1 MSDSSDV
8 LGMDIE
14 STTAPCQASAKW
26 SGSVRGWLFLEI
38 WGQRLFGGVC
48 LFTSILLALMIGA
61 ATLMRYVFKTDLYGY
76 EEWVKL
82 LAFWLYFSGAACGA
96 LNGTHVS
103 ADIVNSYVPEGVFK
117 RVLVVI
123 KNLVTVGI
131 SGLFLY
137 YGYGFFLF
145 GFLGPLGN
153 GIAVPM
159 TTVWRIPLWTSYL
172 AIFGGLAFMV
182 LYFVRDLWV
191 SMLRLAYS
199 VKGVLR

>member
-1 MSDSSDV
+1 MEDLTQAVLDSSPTPCEASERRSKGWPV
-8 LGMDIE
+8 LE
-14 STTAPCQASAKW
+14 L
-26 SGSVRGWLFLEI
+26 V
-38 WGQRLFGGVC
+38 GQRFFGAIC
-48 LFTSILLALMIGA
+48 MAMSILLALMIGA

-82 LAFWLYFSGAACGA
+82 FAFWLYFSGAAYGA

-117 RVLVVI
+117 RALVLL
-123 KNLVTVGI
+123 KNLITVGV
-131 SGLFLY
+131 SSLFLY
-137 YGYGFFLF
+137 YGYDFFMF
-145 GFLGPLGN
+145 GFKGPLGN

-159 TTVWRIPLWTSYL
+159 TTVWRIPLWTSYG

-191 SMLRLAYS
+191 SFVLLLES
-199 VKGVLR
+199 LGGVKR